1 MGQAQWAGLGKSSP
15 SFYKKHFVYA
25 FIYLAVPGLSRS
37 MWDLQILLLLLRHE
51 NSLVVICRI

>member
-15 SFYKKHFVYA
+15 SFYKKYFVYA

-37 MWDLQILLLLLRHE
+37 MWDLQIFFCCCNMQTL
-51 NSLVVICRI
+51 